1 MVSFARARTRS
12 LLSKLWPM
20 KSQLITNTNK
30 TDVFK
35 TSQELIKQ
43 QKEQDHYLLEAS
55 KNGGIWFS

>member
-20 KSQLITNTNK
+20 TEKPLNSQKLELYKSENLIEDIEQQNK
-30 TDVFK
+30 RF
-35 TSQELIKQ
+35 
-43 QKEQDHYLLEAS
+43 LEAS